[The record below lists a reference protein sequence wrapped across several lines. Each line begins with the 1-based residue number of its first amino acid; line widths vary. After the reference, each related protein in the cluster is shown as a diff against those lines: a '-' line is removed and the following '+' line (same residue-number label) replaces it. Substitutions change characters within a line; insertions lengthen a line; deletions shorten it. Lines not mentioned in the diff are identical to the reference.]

1 MAHCSYPVLFTVD
14 KEDDGYILARF
25 IDFVFYASGESIEEV
40 KERLRH
46 FLSETLSYNLEH
58 HTEMPKSLGYKYLK
72 INPNQFIDII
82 EV

>member
-1 MAHCSYPVLFTVD
+1 MTHCSYPVLFTVD

-40 KERLRH
+40 KEMLRR
-46 FLSETLSYNLEH
+46 FLKETLNYNSEH
-58 HTEMPKSLGYKYLK
+58 QTEMPKSLGYKYLK
-72 INPNQFIDII
+72 VDSNQFIDII